1 MKTAVESK
9 LGLRRVLSKIIQKA
23 KVSAIDFRKDRHN
36 VLLIGGH
43 EEREKAKR
51 KGKAKRDE
59 NAGLSDGKDND
70 TRKKQY
76 PVADKTTNQHLR
88 RIYSAGKKTAAHT
101 LLNLSIAVIL
111 ANYYTAMELMADQS
125 FPHLFKLLQEKS
137 MKNKTLRVHHC
148 NFLTQLA
155 KFF

>member
-1 MKTAVESK
+1 MIE
-9 LGLRRVLSKIIQKA
+9 L
-23 KVSAIDFRKDRHN
+23 RKDRDN

-59 NAGLSDGKDND
+59 NAGVSDDQDND

-76 PVADKTTNQHLR
+76 PIADKTTNQHLR
-88 RIYSAGKKTAAHT
+88 RIYSTDKKLKTAAHT

-111 ANYYTAMELMADQS
+111 ANYYTAMELMADLS
-125 FPHLFKLLQEKS
+125 LLHLFKLLQGK
-137 MKNKTLRVHHC
+137 KY
-148 NFLTQLA
+148 
-155 KFF
+155 

>member
-1 MKTAVESK
+1 MNQRSLKK
-9 LGLRRVLSKIIQKA
+9 QKFRQ
-23 KVSAIDFRKDRHN
+23 IEFRKDREN
-36 VLLIGGH
+36 VLLIREH

-51 KGKAKRDE
+51 KRKANRDE

-88 RIYSAGKKTAAHT
+88 RIYSADKKTAAHK

-111 ANYYTAMELMADQS
+111 ANYYTAMELMANQS
-125 FPHLFKLLQEKS
+125 LLHLLKLLQPKS
-137 MKNKTLRVHHC
+137 IEELDTTCTLLLNSFNQV
-148 NFLTQLA
+148 
-155 KFF
+155 